1 MYAVANM
8 DRYINNPEAGP
19 GPWLPESEFAA
30 LDADMSLWR
39 RELPDFVK
47 YSPDT
52 IYARLDSN
60 QLGGLMLIHCTYHH
74 NYLELYKISMP
85 DLFRLHAVPTFPSE
99 QAELLQA
106 LQADCYFHA
115 RQIAR
120 LVAEAAEHGPRL
132 LSDSLL
138 PFFLY
143 DSSRVML
150 YYVARLL
157 DPDRVDAEERVREA
171 IAVVEENA
179 RLLRTMAPLF
189 PISESFVSLA
199 PVSSINDLH

>member
-1 MYAVANM
+1 M